1 MGERKW
7 ERKRADA
14 EKERERETDLP
25 RLVFWFFVLFWEIYA
40 VVLFKLYIFNQ
51 GSLVQEVLFWSPG
64 LNKVAEPCLKE
75 MTALPLHFK
84 TFERSGEQKKSKK

>member
-1 MGERKW
+1 MSALSPPPAVFHTEEEEKMMGERKR

-51 GSLVQEVLFWSPG
+51 VTHFPRGVVLVPWVE
-64 LNKVAEPCLKE
+64 
-75 MTALPLHFK
+75 
-84 TFERSGEQKKSKK
+84 